1 MSNDLLTSM
10 RRVAAKMNE
19 LALDHVF
26 LGGSVLRF
34 LLDTPELTPI
44 RQTRDVDVAIGVVA
58 FEAYPALEARLR
70 QAGFDHDMRE
80 GAPKCRWI
88 FEETIVDIMPAG
100 GEYLGLNTTW
110 FREAVDTAKT
120 IQIGDAMLRIVE
132 PAAFLATKLEA
143 FNDRGDSDYLASH
156 DLEDVI
162 TVVDGRRHIVEDVR
176 LAPRELRGFVVSEF
190 SRLLGKRRFQ
200 DAIAAHLPPDEAS
213 QRRAPIVLTRLQAIA
228 AICL

>member
-10 RRVAAKMNE
+10 LLVAAKLNE

-34 LLDTPELTPI
+34 LLDAPDLTPV

-58 FEAYPALEARLR
+58 LEAYSALEERLR

-88 FEETIVDIMPAG
+88 FGDTIVDIMPAG
-100 GEYLGLNTTW
+100 GDYLGLNTAW
-110 FREAVDTAKT
+110 FKEAVDTAKT
-120 IQIGDAMLRIVE
+120 IQVGDATLSIVE

-143 FNDRGDSDYLASH
+143 FDDRGDGDYLASH

-162 TVVDGRRHIVEDVR
+162 TVVDGRRHIVEDVQ
-176 LAPRELRGFVVSEF
+176 LAPRKLRDFVVTEF
-190 SRLLGKRRFQ
+190 ARLLAVSRFR

-213 QRRAPIVLTRLQAIA
+213 QQRTPIVLSRLKAIA
-228 AICL
+228 AI

>member
-10 RRVAAKMNE
+10 LLVAAKLNE

-34 LLDTPELTPI
+34 LLDAPDLTPV

-58 FEAYPALEARLR
+58 FEAYSALEERLR

-88 FEETIVDIMPAG
+88 FGDTIVDIMPAG
-100 GEYLGLNTTW
+100 GDYLGLNTAW
-110 FREAVDTAKT
+110 FQEAVDTAKT
-120 IQIGDAMLRIVE
+120 IQVGDATLSIVE

-143 FNDRGDSDYLASH
+143 FNDRGDGDYLASH

-162 TVVDGRRHIVEDVR
+162 TVVDGRRHIVKDVQ
-176 LAPRELRGFVVSEF
+176 LAPRKLRDFIVTEF
-190 SRLLGKRRFQ
+190 ARLLAVARFRN
-200 DAIAAHLPPDEAS
+200 AIAAHLPPDEAS
-213 QRRAPIVLTRLQAIA
+213 QQRTPIVLSRLKAIA
-228 AICL
+228 AI

>member
-10 RRVAAKMNE
+10 LLVAAKLNE

-34 LLDTPELTPI
+34 LLDAPDLAPV

-58 FEAYPALEARLR
+58 SEAYSALEARLR

-88 FEETIVDIMPAG
+88 FGDTIVDIMPAG
-100 GEYLGLNTTW
+100 GDYLGLNTAW
-110 FREAVDTAKT
+110 LQEAVDTAKT
-120 IQIGDAMLRIVE
+120 IQVGAATLSIVE

-143 FNDRGDSDYLASH
+143 FNDRGDGDYLASH

-162 TVVDGRRHIVEDVR
+162 TVVDGRRHIVEDVQ
-176 LAPRELRGFVVSEF
+176 LAL
-190 SRLLGKRRFQ
+190 
-200 DAIAAHLPPDEAS
+200 AS
-213 QRRAPIVLTRLQAIA
+213 FATSSSPSSPGCWQ
-228 AICL
+228 

>member
-10 RRVAAKMNE
+10 VLVAAKLNE

-34 LLDTPELTPI
+34 LLDAPDLTPV

-58 FEAYPALEARLR
+58 FEAYSALEERLR

-88 FEETIVDIMPAG
+88 FGNTIVDIMPAG
-100 GEYLGLNTTW
+100 GDYLGLNTAW
-110 FREAVDTAKT
+110 FQEAVATATT
-120 IQIGDAMLRIVE
+120 IQVGAATLSIVE

-143 FNDRGDSDYLASH
+143 FNDRGDGDYLASH

-162 TVVDGRRHIVEDVR
+162 TVVDGRRHIVEDVQ
-176 LAPRELRGFVVSEF
+176 LAPRKLRDFVVTEF
-190 SRLLGKRRFQ
+190 ARLLAVGRFR

-213 QRRAPIVLTRLQAIA
+213 QQRTPIVLSRLQAIA
-228 AICL
+228 AI

>member
-10 RRVAAKMNE
+10 RQVSAKLNE
-19 LALDHVF
+19 LALEHVF

-34 LLDTPELTPI
+34 LLDAPELTPI

-58 FEAYPALEARLR
+58 FAAYPALEGRLR

-88 FEETIVDIMPAG
+88 FEGTIVDIMPAG
-100 GEYLGLNTTW
+100 GEYLGLNTAW
-110 FREAVDTAKT
+110 FKEAVDTARA
-120 IQIGDAMLRIVE
+120 IQIGDATLRVVE

-143 FNDRGDSDYLASH
+143 FNDRGDGDYLASH

-176 LAPRELRGFVVSEF
+176 HAPRKLHDFVVTEF
-190 SRLLGKRRFQ
+190 ARLLTVRRFR
-200 DAIAAHLPPDEAS
+200 DAIPAHLPPDEAS
-213 QRRAPIVLTRLQAIA
+213 QQRTSIVLSRLQAIA
-228 AICL
+228 AL

>member
-10 RRVAAKMNE
+10 RQVAAKLNE

-26 LGGSVLRF
+26 LGGSILRF
-34 LLDTPELTPI
+34 LLDAPELTPI

-88 FEETIVDIMPAG
+88 FGDTVVDIMPAG
-100 GEYLGLNTTW
+100 GDYLGLNTAW
-110 FREAVDTAKT
+110 FKEAVETAQS
-120 IQIGDAMLRIVE
+120 IRVGDATLRVVE

-143 FNDRGDSDYLASH
+143 FHDRGDGDYLASH
-156 DLEDVI
+156 DLEDLI
-162 TVVDGRRHIVEDVR
+162 TVVDGRRHIADDVR
-176 LAPRELRGFVVSEF
+176 LAPSGLRNFVVTEF
-190 SRLLGKRRFQ
+190 SRLLRERRFRE
-200 DAIAAHLPPDEAS
+200 AIAAHLPPDEAS
-213 QRRAPIVLTRLQAIA
+213 QQRTPIVLSRLQAIA
-228 AICL
+228 TL

>member
-10 RRVAAKMNE
+10 LLVAAKLDE

-34 LLDTPELTPI
+34 LLDAPDLTPV
-44 RQTRDVDVAIGVVA
+44 RQTHDVDVAIGVVA
-58 FEAYPALEARLR
+58 FEAYSALEEQLR

-88 FEETIVDIMPAG
+88 FGDTIVDIMPAG
-100 GEYLGLNTTW
+100 GDYLGLNTAW
-110 FREAVDTAKT
+110 FKEAVDTAKT
-120 IQIGDAMLRIVE
+120 IQVGNATLRIVE

-143 FNDRGDSDYLASH
+143 FNDRGGGDYLASH

-162 TVVDGRRHIVEDVR
+162 TVVDGRRHIVEDVQ
-176 LAPRELRGFVVSEF
+176 LAPRELRDFVVTEF
-190 SRLLGKRRFQ
+190 ARLLAVSRFR

-213 QRRAPIVLTRLQAIA
+213 QQRTPIVLSRLQAIA
-228 AICL
+228 AI

>member
-10 RRVAAKMNE
+10 LLVAAKLNE

-34 LLDTPELTPI
+34 LLDAPDLTPV

-58 FEAYPALEARLR
+58 FEAYSALEERLR

-88 FEETIVDIMPAG
+88 FGDTIVDIMPAG
-100 GEYLGLNTTW
+100 GDYLGLNTAW
-110 FREAVDTAKT
+110 FQEAVDTAKT
-120 IQIGDAMLRIVE
+120 IQVGAATLSIVE

-143 FNDRGDSDYLASH
+143 FNDRGEGDYLASH

-162 TVVDGRRHIVEDVR
+162 TVVDGRRHIVEDVQ
-176 LAPRELRGFVVSEF
+176 LAPRKLRDFVVTEF
-190 SRLLGKRRFQ
+190 ARLLAVGRFR

-213 QRRAPIVLTRLQAIA
+213 QQRTPIVLSRLQAIA
-228 AICL
+228 AI